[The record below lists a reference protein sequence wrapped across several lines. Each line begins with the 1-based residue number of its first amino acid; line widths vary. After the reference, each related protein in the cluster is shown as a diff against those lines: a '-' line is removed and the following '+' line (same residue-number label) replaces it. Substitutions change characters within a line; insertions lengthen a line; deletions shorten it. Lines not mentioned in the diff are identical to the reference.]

1 MMKNVS
7 LILLVA
13 LAATL
18 SSCGSSS
25 SVAAADDGEQVNVGY
40 GSTSRDKL
48 TYSVSSVTPEQ
59 EIDVYS
65 NMYDYL
71 RGRVAGLDIGPENSM
86 SSVHIR
92 GVNSINAS
100 TDPLILMDGQEIHDT
115 SSINPDEIHSVD
127 VIKDGSAASYGMR
140 GGNGVILITSKAA
153 YHAKQAEQ
161 EARKREQE
169 ARKAARKAAKEAKKK

>member
-1 MMKNVS
+1 MKRFVP
-7 LILLVA
+7 LLAFLLV
-13 LAATL
+13 LGSCGTSNNL
-18 SSCGSSS
+18 SSEARSTDRSDGYMATETS
-25 SVAAADDGEQVNVGY
+25 SVQHVNLKEDDAISYRTLQEYLQAHVTGVEVG
-40 GSTSRDKL
+40 
-48 TYSVSSVTPEQ
+48 
-59 EIDVYS
+59 S
-65 NMYDYL
+65 N
-71 RGRVAGLDIGPENSM
+71 GRIV
-86 SSVHIR
+86 IR